1 MLQPFL
7 SPLPL
12 WRRNGPPI
20 LGVGPEVPAA
30 AGLHSP
36 VSHTSF
42 QKDIN
47 TRSMWARWGETD
59 AFALTNCYSS
69 AGAFASHSSSPLAF
83 VVCVSES
90 STRLQAAP
98 WVSEPCLCVI
108 GEAPTSWGFLSSTC
122 KICALSTLCRARAE
136 KPFPNRA
143 CVLLALTVC
152 AFMPGASGKGGG
164 PCSPR
169 LAPQLGGRG
178 VHRAPL
184 PSCPAGLY
192 GEDAR
197 RK

>member
-1 MLQPFL
+1 M
-7 SPLPL
+7 
-12 WRRNGPPI
+12 
-20 LGVGPEVPAA
+20 GPEVPAV

-47 TRSMWARWGETD
+47 TGSMGQLGGDGRLRANELLQ
-59 AFALTNCYSS
+59 FC
-69 AGAFASHSSSPLAF
+69 GAFASHCSSPLAF
-83 VVCVSES
+83 AVCGPES

-98 WVSEPCLCVI
+98 WVSELCLCVI

-122 KICALSTLCRARAE
+122 RIRALPTLCRARAE
-136 KPFPNRA
+136 KPFPDRA
-143 CVLLALTVC
+143 CVLLALTAC
-152 AFMPGASGKGGG
+152 AFVPGASGKGGG
-164 PCSPR
+164 LCRPR
-169 LAPQLGGRG
+169 F
-178 VHRAPL
+178 HRPWL